1 MILRKRKQVDK
12 GEKQPS
18 QDLQQSAENNESK
31 VDKPNKKV
39 NKLKRN
45 PQIRTTIH

>member
-18 QDLQQSAENNESK
+18 QNLQQSAENNESK
-31 VDKPNKKV
+31 VDKPKKV
-39 NKLKRN
+39 NKFKRN